1 MKVQIYTGSMSLVAK
16 SGVGQAILHQRMML
30 SEAGVATTDK
40 WEDEGPIHL
49 NTVFPDAALTAILAR
64 KKGRKVVYYG
74 HSTME
79 DFKNSFIGSNLLAPL
94 FKKWITMIVLME
106 YGLALLC
113 FTFRKMN

>member
-94 FKKWITMIVLME
+94 LN
-106 YGLALLC
+106 GLPSA
-113 FTFRKMN
+113 TTSGTWSSPRPTTPEGS